1 LDGRHARIAE
11 YFDVIAG
18 TSTGGLIAAMLNTP
32 HPDDGRPFSAR
43 EILAFYRENGPSI
56 FSPRL

>member
-1 LDGRHARIAE
+1 LDGRDARIAD

-32 HPDDGRPFSAR
+32 NPDDGRPFSAVK
-43 EILAFYRENGPSI
+43 ILAFYWENGQSI